1 MDPIAEIKRLYYE
14 ATKATIQ
21 EDLYRAIDLLKT
33 LPDEA
38 ARERVAVYMD
48 GLAQM
53 RSEWSA
59 SGRAKTGELRREPAE
74 ADSGRGGGA
83 QAARGGVASSPSQAS
98 RPTGSS
104 RFASAPRGGAARGR
118 SGRSTAS
125 SRRHR

>member
-1 MDPIAEIKRLYYE
+1 MDPIAEIKKLYYE
-14 ATKATIQ
+14 ATKATVQ
-21 EDLYRAIDLLKT
+21 DDLYRAIELLKT
-33 LPDEA
+33 LPDEE

-53 RSEWSA
+53 RSEW
-59 SGRAKTGELRREPAE
+59 
-74 ADSGRGGGA
+74 A
-83 QAARGGVASSPSQAS
+83 QAARGGVTSSPSQAS